1 MLISNVLNRTEPI
14 LVEIELNS
22 VQINQHNSNAN
33 MANTGAALSYLFT
46 SNSKNNTV
54 RTLGQVA
61 TIGGIVYGS
70 SQKSQA
76 NSIERNNIIL
86 ISQILNIVESEGI
99 NNIRQERDTN
109 NIRRFI
115 ELNLKTGKYLD
126 QIVVKYTSRFKSKGR
141 LGKKNINIL
150 TNANNIDVFNHKL
163 RLNKIYYQLDPTKQ
177 IQAIEQEFLN
187 NVRSLNIDKIINEGL
202 YSRVIIFSFIL
213 LGFFTIQSFNY
224 SSWLI
229 ILGLLFWGINH
240 YFPFFPETRK
250 LKIGV
255 DDFIAKITS
264 TCGINSISYR

>member
-1 MLISNVLNRTEPI
+1 MVISNVLNRTEPI
-14 LVEIELNS
+14 LVEIELNA

-33 MANTGAALSYLFT
+33 LANTGAALSYLFT

-54 RTLGQVA
+54 KTLGQVA
-61 TIGGIVYGS
+61 TIGGLVYGS

-99 NNIRQERDTN
+99 SNIRQERDTN

-126 QIVVKYTSRFKSKGR
+126 QIVVKNTSRFKSKGR
-141 LGKKNINIL
+141 LGKKNINLL

-163 RLNKIYYQLDPTKQ
+163 RLNKIYNQLDPTKR
-177 IQAIEQEFLN
+177 IETIEQEFLN
-187 NVRSLNIDKIINEGL
+187 NITPLSIDKIIKEGL
-202 YSRVIIFSFIL
+202 YTRVIIL
-213 LGFFTIQSFNY
+213 LLIIIGFLTNQSFNY

-229 ILGLLFWGINH
+229 IGGLLFWGINH
-240 YFPFFPETRK
+240 YFPFFPETKK
-250 LKIGV
+250 LKTAV
-255 DDFIAKITS
+255 DDFVNKINS
-264 TCGINSISYR
+264 TCGINGISYR

>member
-22 VQINQHNSNAN
+22 VQINQHNTNAN

-46 SNSKNNTV
+46 SNSKNSTV

-126 QIVVKYTSRFKSKGR
+126 HIVVKYTSRFKSKSR
-141 LGKKNINIL
+141 LGKKNILLL

-163 RLNKIYYQLDPTKQ
+163 RLNKIYNQLDPTKR
-177 IQAIEQEFLN
+177 IESIEQEFLTK
-187 NVRSLNIDKIINEGL
+187 VSTLKIDKIIKEGL
-202 YSRVIIFSFIL
+202 YTRVVIVSLII
-213 LGFFTIQSFNY
+213 LGFVTIQSFNY

-229 ILGLLFWGINH
+229 ISGLLFWGINH
-240 YFPFFPETRK
+240 YFPFFPETKK
-250 LKIGV
+250 LKTVV
-255 DDFIAKITS
+255 DEFVNKINL
-264 TCGINSISYR
+264 TCGINGISYR